1 MKQIQAS
8 DIKFNPEVL
17 SEPST
22 FFFGGGTITHSWI
35 DNDYPVLIVT
45 TQDMNGTVLSHE
57 YFSFQ

>member
-8 DIKFNPEVL
+8 DIKVNPEVL

-22 FFFGGGTITHSWI
+22 FQFGAGTITHSWI

-57 YFSFQ
+57 YFAF